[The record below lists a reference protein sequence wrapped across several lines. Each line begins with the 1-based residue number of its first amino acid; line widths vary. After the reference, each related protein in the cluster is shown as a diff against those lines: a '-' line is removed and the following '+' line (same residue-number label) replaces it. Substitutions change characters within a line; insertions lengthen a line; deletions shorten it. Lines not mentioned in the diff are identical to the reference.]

1 MNGIGSKETNYE
13 IITIIQVRQNGDQD
27 QAGFIGVEKESD
39 SAKNLKRELTEFAD
53 RLDWGKRIYQERLR
67 GLA

>member
-39 SAKNLKRELTEFAD
+39 SEKKFEERTN
-53 RLDWGKRIYQERLR
+53 RICWQI
-67 GLA
+67 GLG